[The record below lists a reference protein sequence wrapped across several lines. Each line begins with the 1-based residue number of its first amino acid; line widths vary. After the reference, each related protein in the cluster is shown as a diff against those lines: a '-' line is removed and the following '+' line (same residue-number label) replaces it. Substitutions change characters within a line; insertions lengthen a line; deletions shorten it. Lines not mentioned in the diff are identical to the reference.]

1 VSGQSVT
8 FTNTSSSTNQ
18 SVLFCSLNTSTASLT
33 STNFF
38 VTLSGTNANQFKIN
52 GGTTSSINLT
62 LADPNLI
69 TLNITV
75 LSSPTYINGTT
86 NGTIN
91 VTVNLEGILYY
102 YIRDTAD
109 NSTPVDPV
117 PLATLKTAIA
127 NNATNFI
134 HSQSDYLT
142 YLYTSPRFL
151 LVSSINITNVTAGVP
166 QTIQFLTYMPDTQ
179 YELCTYFNNTNGSVI
194 TTSPTCTDFTT
205 PNVAYPIY
213 TFKLNFAS
221 QLSSSQRNLL
231 LCWFVNNTGAPINL
245 IVNLRGESCN
255 LNGTTPSLLYYNYN
269 NNTDQT
275 TTKFIYLYSYD
286 GTTPS
291 AYTTAAVNL
300 FNGSTVGSNLTAANI
315 ANLSSV
321 VGTGVTSSDYVANTT
336 FN

>member
-1 VSGQSVT
+1 
-8 FTNTSSSTNQ
+8 
-18 SVLFCSLNTSTASLT
+18 LD
-33 STNFF
+33 
-38 VTLSGTNANQFKIN
+38 GT
-52 GGTTSSINLT
+52 
-62 LADPNLI
+62 
-69 TLNITV
+69 V
-75 LSSPTYINGTT
+75 
-86 NGTIN
+86 
-91 VTVNLEGILYY
+91 YY
-102 YIRDTAD
+102 YIRDIAD
-109 NSTPVDPV
+109 SSTPVDPV
-117 PLATLKTAIA
+117 ALATLMTAVA
-127 NNATNFI
+127 NNATSFI
-134 HSQSDYLT
+134 HSQSDYLNH
-142 YLYTSPRFL
+142 LYTTPRFL
-151 LVSSINITNVTAGVP
+151 LVSSINITNITAGVP
-166 QTIQFLTYMPDTQ
+166 QTIPILTYMPSTT
-179 YELCTYFNNTNGSVI
+179 YEFCTYFNNPNGSVI
-194 TTSPTCTDFTT
+194 TTTPTCTNFTT

-275 TTKFIYLYSYD
+275 TTQFIYLYSYD